1 MAQPVLRAG
10 ILGAGYISD
19 YHVSAIKRMPG
30 VELAAICDLNTSA
43 AKKLAGKDPVAIY
56 SDLTKMLAEA
66 NLDVVHVLTQ
76 PDSHYPLTKMVLEAG
91 CDALIEKPATISSK
105 EAEEL
110 AALAKQKNR
119 GIAVNHNFVF
129 SRPFNKLKAAID
141 SGELGPLKSV
151 RVVWKRP
158 LGQMNAGP
166 WNLWM
171 LREPG
176 NIMFESGSHSLSEL
190 LSIVK
195 DPKFVSVTPR
205 LPKTLPSGALFFRR
219 WNIAALSGDTWI
231 QIDMASDQGYDQH
244 YVEVEGMFGVARAD
258 IENDVYYANQPTG
271 RAYDVERLHVNLRA
285 GRAKIGQAFGTY
297 ANYAYSK
304 LNPNA
309 LGAPYQAS
317 MFMAIENCYAQ
328 LRGSAPR
335 PECSIEYAIGVAR
348 CAEKIIEMM
357 PAEARNAKP
366 SASTIP
372 ATVSEP
378 ALDATVLI
386 VGATGFIGKQLLA
399 QLQAKGHKI
408 RLLVRNPSS
417 LAGVEIADTTEIIVG
432 DFRNTTLMD
441 KVLKGIEHVYHLAVA
456 HGNSL
461 DGYISADTNPTLAF
475 AAQCQAH
482 GIKRFIYTGTIDSL
496 DLAKPHAIK
505 ESDGVDKNIKRR
517 NNYAHSKAITEE
529 RLMDMH
535 RERNFPLVIVR
546 PAIVLGKGGPVAHV
560 GVANWFGLGRCAY
573 WGKGENLLPLVLVED
588 VASGLVAALDAP
600 GIEGKTYNLSAAPC
614 ISARDYVREVEQ
626 AIGSK
631 ITAHTSHPIKGLLG
645 DLFKWSVKTAVR
657 HPDRKRIPSFQDWKC
672 REQHA
677 HFDTSAAAKD
687 LNWRPTND
695 KEIILEKGV
704 REPARETISNM

>member
-1 MAQPVLRAG
+1 MAESVLRAG

-19 YHVSAIKRMPG
+19 YHVSAIRRMPG

-43 AKKLAGKDPVAIY
+43 AKKLAGKEPVAIY
-56 SDLTKMLAEA
+56 DDAAKMLAEA

-76 PDSHYPLTKMVLEAG
+76 PDSHYALTKMVLEAG
-91 CDALIEKPATISSK
+91 CHALIEKPATTSAK

-110 AALAKQKNR
+110 AALAEQKQRN
-119 GIAVNHNFVF
+119 IAVNHNFVF
-129 SRPFNKLKAAID
+129 SRPFNKLKAAVD

-195 DPKFVSVTPR
+195 KPEIVSVAAR
-205 LPKTLPSGALFFRR
+205 LPKTLPSGVTFYRR
-219 WNIAALSGDTWI
+219 WNIAAQAGDTWI
-231 QIDMASDQGYDQH
+231 QIDMAADQGYDQH

-258 IENDVYYANQPTG
+258 IENDVYYSHQPTG
-271 RAYDVERLHVNLRA
+271 RAYDIERLHVNMRA
-285 GRAKIGQAFGTY
+285 GRAQFGQAISTY

-304 LNPNA
+304 MNPNA

-328 LRGSAPR
+328 LRGAAPR
-335 PECSIEYAIGVAR
+335 PECSIGYAIDIAH
-348 CAEKIIEMM
+348 CAEDIIGML
-357 PAEARNAKP
+357 PAEARDAKP

-378 ALDATVLI
+378 ALDATILI

-432 DFRNTTLMD
+432 DFRNTALVE
-441 KVLKGIEHVYHLAVA
+441 KALKGIEYVYHLAVA

-461 DGYISADTNPTLAF
+461 DGYINADTNPTLAF
-475 AAQCQAH
+475 AEQCRAQ

-496 DLAKPHAIK
+496 DLAKPGAIK
-505 ESDGVDKNIKRR
+505 ESDGVDKAIKHR

-535 RERNFPLVIVR
+535 REKNFPVVILR

-560 GVANWFGLGRCAY
+560 GVANWFGLGRCSY

-588 VASGLVAALDAP
+588 VAAGLVAALDAP
-600 GIEGKTYNLSAAPC
+600 RIEGKTYNLSAAPC
-614 ISARDYVREVEQ
+614 LSARDYVREVEQ

-631 ITAHTSHPIKGLLG
+631 ITAHTSNPIKGLLG
-645 DLFKWSVKTAVR
+645 DLFKWSVKMAVR
-657 HPDRKRIPSFQDWKC
+657 HPDRKRIPSLQDWRC

-687 LNWRPTND
+687 LDWQPTND
-695 KEIILEKGV
+695 REIILEKGV
-704 REPARETISNM
+704 REPAREAIANM